1 MLGNKPKQTASQ
13 FWKKMLQF
21 LLQGLLVLTPI
32 GVTIAAVIWLFT
44 TIDNFLPN
52 IVQAFFPDLYNA
64 ATVVR
69 SIPGMGLISAVLLVI
84 FIGWLSSS
92 FIVSRVVSA
101 LDTILENTPGIKFIY
116 TSVKDFIEAFA
127 GNKKKFD
134 KPVLVNVDAE
144 DVWRIGFITQTDAH
158 SFQLPDLLV
167 VYVPHSYAISGIT
180 YVIPRTRVKLLD
192 HITPAEAMK
201 FAVSGGVTE
210 VEHAHAAT
218 ITTSTK
224 AGSNS

>member
-1 MLGNKPKQTASQ
+1 MFRNKPKLTASAV
-13 FWKKMLQF
+13 WGKMIQF

-52 IVQAFFPDLYNA
+52 IVQAFFPDLYNTA
-64 ATVVR
+64 SGIR
-69 SIPGMGLISAVLLVI
+69 RIPGMGLILALLLVI

-92 FIVSRVVSA
+92 FIVSKVVSA
-101 LDTILENTPGIKFIY
+101 LDTILEHTPGIKFIY

-134 KPVLVNVDAE
+134 KPVLVNVDAN
-144 DVWRIGFITQTDAH
+144 DVWRVGFITQTDAH
-158 SFQLPDLLV
+158 HFHLPEHLV

-180 YVIPRTRVKLLD
+180 YVIPRSRVRLLD
-192 HITPAEAMK
+192 DISPADAMK
-201 FAVSGGVTE
+201 FVVSGGVAE
-210 VEHAHAAT
+210 VESTNAAPQINPAT
-218 ITTSTK
+218 D
-224 AGSNS
+224 